1 MLRIYYFNPPFL
13 TTDPNSYN
21 SPHGSSSYLLFFFSI
36 LPTTVL
42 KLFIRLPIEKSNI
55 AFEVGKVKQ
64 KHC

>member
-21 SPHGSSSYLLFFFSI
+21 SPHSSSSYLLFFFSI